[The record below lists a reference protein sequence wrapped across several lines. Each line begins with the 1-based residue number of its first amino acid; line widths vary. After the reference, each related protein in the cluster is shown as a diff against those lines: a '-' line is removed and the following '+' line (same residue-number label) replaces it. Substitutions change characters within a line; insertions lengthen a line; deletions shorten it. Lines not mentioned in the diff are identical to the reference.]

1 MFIPSIREGPV
12 LLIYDGHSSH
22 IGIQVIKLVIKNKIH
37 LLRSP
42 SHTTHLLQPL
52 DVGVYGPIR
61 TAWVQI
67 LVEFSY
73 SHIGKALTKEG
84 FPALLKQIL
93 LRGFTGSNVIAGFKA
108 TGIVPFNSSCITV
121 KSYKATSALSYGRTD
136 TAHEEAT
143 PNDTSIPSTA
153 TLGPSRD
160 KRAFLDT
167 SVEVTPSSV
176 SASTPD
182 VKKFFLKRLKVH
194 GPSGGDLKAIL
205 FLYICQGA

>member
-1 MFIPSIREGPV
+1 MFIPSIGREGPV
-12 LLIYDGHSSH
+12 ILIYDGHASH
-22 IGIQVIKLVIKNKIH
+22 IGIQVIKLVIKNNIH

-42 SHTTHLLQPL
+42 SHTTHLLLQPF
-52 DVGVYGPIR
+52 DVSVYGPIR
-61 TAWVQI
+61 MAWVQI

-84 FPALLKQIL
+84 FPALLKQIW

-108 TGIVPFNSSCITV
+108 TGIVPFHSSCITA

-143 PNDTSIPSTA
+143 PNDTSIPSAT
-153 TLGPSRD
+153 TLGSSRD
-160 KRAFLDT
+160 ERASLDT
-167 SVEVTPSSV
+167 SVEVAPSSV

-182 VKKFFLKRLKVH
+182 IKKFFLKRLKVH
-194 GPSGGDLKAIL
+194 GPSGGDLKDIL
-205 FLYICQGA
+205 FLCDI